1 MAKSLPSPARFQQ
14 FAKLVFSSK
23 NPQSQ
28 PKKSRIRASPSETPI
43 SGSVRV
49 ISEPNKN
56 KYMEEEEKNRTPLA
70 DVVSDCVKRWF
81 QDTLKEAKAGDTSM
95 QVLVGQMFCSGYG
108 VPKNTKKVCVFFFFY
123 LYISRFRVHFLAE
136 VSGEFERKYK
146 INFDWFL
153 KGCEVLLGFRE
164 CR

>member
-1 MAKSLPSPARFQQ
+1 MAKSLPSPTRFQQ

-23 NPQSQ
+23 NPQSP

-49 ISEPNKN
+49 ILEPNKN
-56 KYMEEEEKNRTPLA
+56 KYMEEKEKNRTPLS

-108 VPKNTKKVCVFFFFY
+108 VPKNTKKVCFSFFISIFQDVVYIFLLKY
-123 LYISRFRVHFLAE
+123 LGNLR
-136 VSGEFERKYK
+136 GNTK
-146 INFDWFL
+146 
-153 KGCEVLLGFRE
+153 
-164 CR
+164 

>member
-1 MAKSLPSPARFQQ
+1 MAKSLPSPTRFQQ

-23 NPQSQ
+23 NPQSP

-49 ISEPNKN
+49 ILEPNKN
-56 KYMEEEEKNRTPLA
+56 KYMEEKEKNRTPLS

-108 VPKNTKKVCVFFFFY
+108 VPKNTKKGLAWIYRASKYQPSVWKASERHPGY
-123 LYISRFRVHFLAE
+123 LATDSESSNRRVKRNDFR
-136 VSGEFERKYK
+136 
-146 INFDWFL
+146 
-153 KGCEVLLGFRE
+153 
-164 CR
+164 